1 MYSLIC
7 MSFDGDFVKET
18 TKKTIE
24 ECWERSNDMGSRWYF
39 YPFHFVVTES
49 LKTIVDVPDTLDNLK
64 RRKVS
69 TIRKLF
75 QELSKLPEND
85 RCTVDDFV
93 FQLSL
98 IDFK

>member
-18 TKKTIE
+18 TEKTIE
-24 ECWERSNDMGSRWYF
+24 DCWKRSNDMGSRWYF

-49 LKTIVDVPDTLDNLK
+49 LKTIVDTPNMLENLK

-69 TIRKLF
+69 TIKKLF
-75 QELSKLPEND
+75 QELSQLDEND
-85 RCTVDDFV
+85 GCTVDEFV

-98 IDFK
+98 NDFE